1 MIDPGNVPLSLYV
14 HLPWCTRKCPYCDFN
29 SHEGFLPTLQQP
41 YIEALLSDL
50 DSQQHW
56 LAGRAVDS
64 IFIGGGTPSL
74 FESRW
79 IAELLEGIAQRVF
92 LPNDIEIT
100 LESNPGSA
108 ESSRFKDYRLAGVN
122 RLSIGVQSFDDKAL
136 KTLGR
141 VHSGDE
147 ARHALD
153 LVAAV
158 GFDRWNIDLM
168 HGLPGQNAALA
179 EADLTEAIDRSAGH
193 ISWYQLT
200 IERNTHF
207 WSRPPM
213 LPEESTL
220 EAIQLQ
226 GEACLNEAHLL
237 QYEVSAFSRPGEE
250 SRHNLNYWEFG
261 DYLGL
266 GAGAHGKVSLHDGA
280 IVRSQRTRAP
290 LDYLK
295 EAHSPSMPPPPRVAL
310 APEEKTV
317 EFAMNALRLKSGV
330 PMHRFAEHTG
340 LPAEQLAA
348 AATTALS
355 RGWIE
360 DFSNGQFRTTPLGYR
375 FLDSVIAT
383 FL

>member
-29 SHEGFLPTLQQP
+29 SHEGFSPTLQQP

-50 DSQQHW
+50 DSQRHW

-158 GFDRWNIDLM
+158 GFHRWNIDLM

-237 QYEVSAFSRPGEE
+237 QNEVSAFSRPGEE

-295 EAHSPSMPPPPRVAL
+295 EANSPSMPPPQRVPL

-330 PMHRFAEHTG
+330 PIHRFAEHTG

-360 DFSNGQFRTTPLGYR
+360 EFSNGQFRTTPLGYR

>member
-158 GFDRWNIDLM
+158 GFHRWNIDLM

-237 QYEVSAFSRPGEE
+237 QYEVSAFRRPGEE

-295 EAHSPSMPPPPRVAL
+295 EANSPSMPPPPRVAL

-330 PMHRFAEHTG
+330 PIHRFAEHTG